1 MQKWDV
7 KIKVVYICIY
17 TLQTD
22 SIKIKWVFVCF
33 CCSMWRRSKKLIS
46 CFVGKGG
53 LCGVD
58 CALIHFFQVLKSQVR
73 WHRQYV
79 WFIKICFILEYHTH
93 DSGSGQQC
101 LIAYRYWPMRWLIG
115 YWSKEFGRDG
125 MLLWVP
131 VAVNSR
137 SVGLLLTYKNRTW
150 KWISR
155 IKYERCI
162 YR

>member
-1 MQKWDV
+1 MITCCVRRCERESFSDEIISTPP
-7 KIKVVYICIY
+7 IKSNSDIVRSRYQLPNSAIGTTYAVYFV
-17 TLQTD
+17 TLNTSTEWGSFSGRHQ
-22 SIKIKWVFVCF
+22 
-33 CCSMWRRSKKLIS
+33 RKLR
-46 CFVGKGG
+46 
-53 LCGVD
+53 L
-58 CALIHFFQVLKSQVR
+58 SQDR
-73 WHRQYV
+73 WSSQQY
-79 WFIKICFILEYHTH
+79 
-93 DSGSGQQC
+93 
-101 LIAYRYWPMRWLIG
+101 LIAYRYSYLYWPMRWLIG

-131 VAVNSR
+131 VSVNSR